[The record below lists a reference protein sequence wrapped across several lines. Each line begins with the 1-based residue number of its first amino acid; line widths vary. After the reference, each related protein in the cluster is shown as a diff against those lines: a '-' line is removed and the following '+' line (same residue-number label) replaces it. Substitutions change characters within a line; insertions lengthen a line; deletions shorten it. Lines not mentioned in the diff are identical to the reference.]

1 MFTFFAANEF
11 IFSMI
16 KILLIEDDRWLADSY
31 METLDDYEIDTA
43 IDADKA
49 IALIDS
55 NEYDVVIADV
65 MLERNLVFDLLHEL
79 QSYDDTASLPVILC
93 TSLADRMTLEDVK
106 EYGVVA
112 VLNKSEVT
120 PKLLRETVENVVEQ

>member
-1 MFTFFAANEF
+1 
-11 IFSMI
+11 MI